1 MTVAD
6 RIRERREELGLTQI
20 ELAERMGYKT
30 KSSVSKIESAQDK
43 VTLKTVERAATAL
56 QCDKA
61 YLMGWYEA
69 IEKKLTGKTPEEGEQ
84 ELADRMRKDHIFW
97 NYAKMMFF
105 LPPYA
110 QEQIYDY
117 IEMVSDKVEKEK
129 RRVSA
134 S

>member
-56 QCDKA
+56 QCDKE

-97 NYAKMMFF
+97 NYAKMMYF
-105 LPPYA
+105 LPQSA
-110 QEQIYDY
+110 KEQVYDF
-117 IEMVSDKVEKEK
+117 IDFINDKETKDGN
-129 RRVSA
+129 R
-134 S
+134 